1 MKDDEFMKNIA
12 NATTAEEICDLFHQK
27 GVEVTKEDAEAV
39 LKKMAETGD
48 ELELDEL
55 EDVAGGFAAAIGV
68 TCVAISFGAL
78 YYIVKTSKRR

>member
-1 MKDDEFMKNIA
+1 MHTLEELMKDDEFMKNIA

-39 LKKMAETGD
+39 LKEMAETGE

-68 TCVAISFGAL
+68 ACVAISFGAL
-78 YYIVKTSKRR
+78 YL